1 MMMEAFGV
9 AGFHVKNQGI
19 LSVYASGR
27 NRWTAAVLDIGDG
40 VAQVFV
46 IYEGG

>member
-1 MMMEAFGV
+1 MMEAFGV

-27 NRWTAAVLDIGDG
+27 SSATVLDIGDG